1 MLKLVRPLNLVL
13 VFSGVVLGA
22 WITRL
27 DGPVDWIW
35 TLIAAVALALLAA
48 AGNVHNDIVD
58 VETDRVNRPDRPLPS
73 GRVSLRAATVL
84 CGSLFGASV
93 VLGAV
98 VSVAHAAVLGA
109 MALLLWLYN
118 RWLKHLPLIGN
129 VVVAGLV
136 TASLPFARLDGQ
148 WPSTLVVAMLF
159 AFVLNFIREVIK
171 DAEDTSGDGAVGSRT
186 WAIVAGTSRVRRWV
200 QALLV
205 ITLVAMP
212 VPTLLP
218 AFSGTWLLTS
228 LPAAVFLALGL
239 SDTVRS
245 TFPGASTSRHVK
257 SAMILG
263 LVALAISVQ

>member
-1 MLKLVRPLNLVL
+1 MLKLLRPLNLVL
-13 VFSGVVLGA
+13 VVSGVVLGA

-27 DGPVDWIW
+27 DGSVDWIW
-35 TLIAAVALALLAA
+35 TGAAAVALALMAA

-58 VETDRVNRPDRPLPS
+58 VEADRVNRPNRPLPS
-73 GRVSLRAATVL
+73 GHVSLRTATFL
-84 CGSLFGASV
+84 CGGLFGASV

-98 VSVAHAAVLGA
+98 VSVMHAAVLGGI
-109 MALLLWLYN
+109 ALLLWLYN
-118 RWLKHLPLIGN
+118 RWLKHLPVIGN

-148 WPSTLVVAMLF
+148 WPATLVVAMLF
-159 AFVLNFIREVIK
+159 AFVLNLIREVIK
-171 DAEDTSGDGAVGSRT
+171 DAEDASGDGVVGSRT
-186 WAIVAGTSRVRRWV
+186 WAIVASASSVQRWV
-200 QALLV
+200 RVLLV
-205 ITLVAMP
+205 ITLVFIP
-212 VPTLLP
+212 VPTMLP

-228 LPAAVFLALGL
+228 LPAAVFLALAL